1 MAYRM
6 LIGRQAITEDILV
19 TRLPRSASHACATS
33 CTTTWL
39 DGLWDHPAGDA
50 IAANLTVSSRNTT
63 AAGPS
68 RRSIILKPLP
78 RLLDCENHSDIGG
91 LLCASSRRGGSSHV
105 FGSASAGLRPASPAR
120 PTNRDRLQ
128 GSSPAY
134 RPIRGLKYAVLERLA
149 NFLSPLRLPADR
161 KLVLLFDECGAEAKP
176 YKGDGI
182 VVICY
187 ELQKKI
193 EEIAVKVPKK
203 ETQEAVQRIAT
214 TMPFN
219 DQQRDFVV
227 RLGTLIQVAL
237 NGVTTAVFDI
247 LKVPVW
253 GQSEDAAD
261 RLAAFLMVQF
271 SEEVAVLTIS
281 GTAMFFEL
289 SEKTY
294 PDARRY
300 YNYLCIAFG
309 GRPQTFQFLVAK
321 GILPQAR
328 AQSCVYKEYEQVR
341 KAFNLRIM
349 PYVDAD
355 RLVQVR
361 SMQSLVAGLAN

>member
-1 MAYRM
+1 MRFVAAVGAALVLFLGSGLVAQAQTAQRGQQQVEIDYR
-6 LIGRQAITEDILV
+6 A
-19 TRLPRSASHACATS
+19 PKN
-33 CTTTWL
+33 
-39 DGLWDHPAGDA
+39 
-50 IAANLTVSSRNTT
+50 AA
-63 AAGPS
+63 
-68 RRSIILKPLP
+68 
-78 RLLDCENHSDIGG
+78 
-91 LLCASSRRGGSSHV
+91 
-105 FGSASAGLRPASPAR
+105 F
-120 PTNRDRLQ
+120 Q
-128 GSSPAY
+128 
-134 RPIRGLKYAVLERLA
+134 PIREGLKKYAVLERLA
-149 NFLSPLRLPADR
+149 NFLSPLRLPANQ
-161 KLVLLFDECGAEAKP
+161 KLALLFDECGAETKP
-176 YKGDGI
+176 YMGDGV

-193 EEIAVKVPKK
+193 EEIAIKVPKK

-219 DQQRDFVV
+219 DQQRDFIV
-227 RLGTLIQVAL
+227 RFGTLIQVAL
-237 NGVTTAVFDI
+237 HGVTTAVFDI

-261 RLAAFLMVQF
+261 RLAAFMMVQF
-271 SEEVAVLTIS
+271 SEDVAVLTIS

-321 GILPQAR
+321 GILPQVR

-349 PYVDAD
+349 PYVDPD